1 MTKKMQKNEL
11 GTLTIGADMTPLAIL
26 VPPKADKFNLNYYCN
41 KECVSKVWL
50 FFIFNKILLQMEME
64 SLNLIPSIQIEL
76 INLSKN

>member
-50 FFIFNKILLQMEME
+50 FFIFNKILSRME
-64 SLNLIPSIQIEL
+64 SLN
-76 INLSKN
+76 